1 MPEKTDFNQLKCR
14 VENNQLNIEA
24 PVVEGLTF
32 QNKFQ
37 LNTKNKMFSL
47 IICLFSFQFIRNK
60 SILQ

>member
-1 MPEKTDFNQLKCR
+1 MPENTDFNQLKYR

-24 PVVEGLTF
+24 PVVERLTF

-47 IICLFSFQFIRNK
+47 IICLFSF
-60 SILQ
+60 